1 MSPSGS
7 ELSHGLATQVHYK
20 LVEKLAASERRFREL
35 VERQRDVV
43 FSCSPEGVLEYLS
56 PVAMEAFGLE
66 PEGCTGRNLGDLLHE
81 DCPQGPENL
90 RRFLRGDSA
99 SELPRMC
106 LAAGD
111 GSPRWIELRLT
122 NSTQN
127 PLVGTLHDVTEIVR
141 IEEERAELDTQ
152 LVETNAELRAQAV
165 SLSERT
171 NVQAMLVRISQDFVQ
186 ALTVDPG
193 AMIDKALS
201 RIGSFLRI
209 DRARVFYLSDD
220 GQTMNRAHDWFATGM
235 DPESERARGLDVADI
250 SWLIAQLRAG
260 RAVHIP
266 RVCDLPAEAFGEKKV
281 LQGVQSYVALPMT
294 SQGELQGYI
303 AFAAVREERSWEPEL
318 VSVLQLVGNMFQ
330 SARVRLRVE
339 QLKGEFV
346 ASVSH
351 ELRTPLTSILGFA
364 QTLARKPDL
373 DLGTRREF
381 VDIIKDQSVRLQ
393 TLIESL
399 LEISRIESGNRELGL
414 EDVDLGEFVQSTCS
428 LLQASAD
435 DGGIAFTVDIQS
447 DTDHRTQVD
456 IKRMRS
462 VVENLV
468 GNAIKFTPRD
478 GTVQVKVSTEGDA
491 HLVTVQD
498 NGFGIPL
505 TEHEQIFDRFYRVQQ
520 PGREIQGTGLGLA
533 ITKEIVESHGG
544 TVQVK
549 SAAGE
554 GATFAVS
561 LPRRPAQA

>member
-1 MSPSGS
+1 
-7 ELSHGLATQVHYK
+7 
-20 LVEKLAASERRFREL
+20 
-35 VERQRDVV
+35 
-43 FSCSPEGVLEYLS
+43 
-56 PVAMEAFGLE
+56 
-66 PEGCTGRNLGDLLHE
+66 
-81 DCPQGPENL
+81 
-90 RRFLRGDSA
+90 
-99 SELPRMC
+99 
-106 LAAGD
+106 
-111 GSPRWIELRLT
+111 
-122 NSTQN
+122 
-127 PLVGTLHDVTEIVR
+127 
-141 IEEERAELDTQ
+141 
-152 LVETNAELRAQAV
+152 
-165 SLSERT
+165 
-171 NVQAMLVRISQDFVQ
+171 
-186 ALTVDPG
+186 
-193 AMIDKALS
+193 
-201 RIGSFLRI
+201 
-209 DRARVFYLSDD
+209 
-220 GQTMNRAHDWFATGM
+220 
-235 DPESERARGLDVADI
+235 
-250 SWLIAQLRAG
+250 
-260 RAVHIP
+260 
-266 RVCDLPAEAFGEKKV
+266 
-281 LQGVQSYVALPMT
+281 
-294 SQGELQGYI
+294 
-303 AFAAVREERSWEPEL
+303 
-318 VSVLQLVGNMFQ
+318 MFQ
-330 SARVRLRVE
+330 SARVRQRVE

>member
-1 MSPSGS
+1 M
-7 ELSHGLATQVHYK
+7 
-20 LVEKLAASERRFREL
+20 
-35 VERQRDVV
+35 V
-43 FSCSPEGVLEYLS
+43 FSCTPEGVLEYLS

-99 SELPRMC
+99 SDLPRLC

-152 LVETNAELRAQAV
+152 LIERNAELRAQAV

-186 ALTVDPG
+186 AHTIDTG

-201 RIGSFLRI
+201 RIGSFMRI

-235 DPESERARGLDVADI
+235 DPEVDRVRGLDVADI

-260 RAVHIP
+260 RAIHIP
-266 RVCDLPAEAFGEKKV
+266 RVCDLPAEAFGEKKA
-281 LQGVQSYVALPMT
+281 LQGVQSYIALPMT

-330 SARVRLRVE
+330 SARVRQRVE

-373 DLGTRREF
+373 DLGTRKEF

-428 LLQASAD
+428 LLQASAAA
-435 DGGIAFTVDIQS
+435 GGIAFTVDIQS

-478 GTVQVKVSTEGDA
+478 GTVLVKVSTEGDA

-554 GATFAVS
+554 GATFTVS